1 MSRENYSS
9 EPEEFI
15 ASLKEKL
22 DDKEIVIRELQTQ
35 VKLLKGINE
44 ELQQRYRNEQ
54 KVNIELFN
62 KVMTMQKLLNG
73 D

>member
-22 DDKEIVIRELQTQ
+22 EERDQEIRELKQ
-35 VKLLKGINE
+35 VIILQKG
-44 ELQQRYRNEQ
+44 
-54 KVNIELFN
+54 VIEN
-62 KVMTMQKLLNG
+62 AKIS
-73 D
+73 